1 MYSGLVDVPRC
12 CSYFSIGKIHE
23 LTVML
28 LYARGYY
35 SDAVAISGEKFS
47 MAERST
53 VRKTIICGSLSAF
66 NLCLKI
72 FELEKTDA

>member
-23 LTVML
+23 LMVML
-28 LYARGYY
+28 LCARGYY

-47 MAERST
+47 MAER
-53 VRKTIICGSLSAF
+53 
-66 NLCLKI
+66 
-72 FELEKTDA
+72 